1 MKEFMA
7 SITFPGGITEDYI
20 DLIPAQ
26 KDYISRLVSH
36 KKITSYGLSTDRS
49 KFWITFSAESEQEV
63 WQLLVG
69 FSLYKYMEVEIDE
82 LLFHQNTKLFF
93 PQLSFN

>member
-7 SITFPGGITEDYI
+7 SITFSGVIAEEYI
-20 DLIPAQ
+20 ELIPAQ
-26 KDYISRLVSH
+26 KDYISRLVSQ
-36 KKITSYGLSTDRS
+36 KKITSYGLSTDRT
-49 KFWITFSAESEQEV
+49 KFWVTFSAESEQEV
-63 WQLLVG
+63 WRLLVG
-69 FSLYKYMEVEIDE
+69 FSLYKFMEVEIDE

>member
-7 SITFPGGITEDYI
+7 SITFPGVITDEYI
-20 DLIPAQ
+20 ELIPEQ
-26 KDYISRLVSH
+26 KDYIGRLVSQ
-36 KKITSYGLSTDRS
+36 KKITSYGLSMDRT

-82 LLFHQNTKLFF
+82 LLFHQNT
-93 PQLSFN
+93 